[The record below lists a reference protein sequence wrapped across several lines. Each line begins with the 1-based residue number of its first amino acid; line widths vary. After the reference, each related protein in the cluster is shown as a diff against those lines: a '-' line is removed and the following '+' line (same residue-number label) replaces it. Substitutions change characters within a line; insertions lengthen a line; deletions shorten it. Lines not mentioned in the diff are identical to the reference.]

1 MKGDE
6 ITMSIER
13 INNDESNQALIE
25 KLRAIIEIESSKPIS
40 EQDVDLIDECVDY
53 LMELE
58 NGIELTDEE
67 LEKGKKQIYMLLD
80 KNKKPQKK
88 LSFKGLL
95 IAACLAI
102 LILLA
107 NFVALACGINTV
119 SILKEWGHNIIEM
132 FEGEK
137 EEYGGVTIIKE
148 NESLSFDSIN
158 DFKNNT
164 SFNVLCPM
172 VLPDG
177 VDLKKIKVTGSYDAN
192 NNYISDYHSIF
203 FVTTNP
209 QISVI
214 VHTNPDY
221 PKEFMNSSKIIIEEI
236 DDHICYY
243 FEEEL
248 SVRGYFVY
256 DNATYAIKAQDL
268 DELKN
273 IIENFKEN

>member
-6 ITMSIER
+6 ITVSIEH

-88 LSFKGLL
+88 FRFKGFL

-107 NFVALACGINTV
+107 NFVALACGVDTI
-119 SILKEWGHNIIEM
+119 SILKEWGYNIVEM

-137 EEYGGVTIIKE
+137 EEYSGVTIIKE

-158 DFKNNT
+158 DFKKNT
-164 SFNVLCPM
+164 SFDVLCPT
-172 VLPDG
+172 VLPDE
-177 VDLKKIKVTGSYDAN
+177 VELKKIKVTGSYDVN
-192 NNYISDYHSIF
+192 NNYNSDYHSIF
-203 FVTTNP
+203 FVTNNP
-209 QISVI
+209 QYSII
-214 VHTNPDY
+214 VYTNPDY
-221 PKEFMNSSKIIIEEI
+221 PKDFMSDNSFLSEKFGK
-236 DDHICYY
+236 HTCYY
-243 FEEEL
+243 FADEL
-248 SVRGYFVY
+248 SVRCYFEY
-256 DNATYAIKAQDL
+256 ENITYVLKSNNINDL
-268 DELKN
+268 KM
-273 IIENFKEN
+273 IIENLREN